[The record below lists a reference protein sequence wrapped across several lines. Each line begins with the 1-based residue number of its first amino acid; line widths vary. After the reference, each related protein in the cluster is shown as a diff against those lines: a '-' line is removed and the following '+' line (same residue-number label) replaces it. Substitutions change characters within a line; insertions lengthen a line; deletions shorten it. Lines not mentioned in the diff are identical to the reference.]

1 VPGVTD
7 WQIRAEDLASRTWDV
22 AVVGCGPSGAVA
34 AQQLA
39 VRGFGV
45 VALDRHAFPR
55 DKICGDALIPDALA
69 VLRRIGL
76 LERVTACGHA
86 ATQLRFF
93 SPSRIEVPLAV
104 TACVVRREVLDAIVA
119 EAAADAGA
127 VIARGQVVR
136 IEAADDRV
144 VTLVLREGAP
154 VTARIAILATGADL
168 RLLNGAGIVPRL
180 PPTGIAVRR
189 YVRSEARID
198 DLVVSFEKTIDG
210 GYAWIFPLGNGQ
222 YNVGCGLS
230 PRPSR
235 RVDLGH
241 TLDLFLERSPVAREL
256 RNSMISQSSVAG
268 AVLRAGLR
276 GAPLRRPANV
286 LVVGEA
292 IGATFPLSGEGIGKA
307 MQTGEWAAAA
317 VADAL
322 VAGDLSLLSSYEKRV
337 AALRP
342 LYGGYD
348 VAQRWLARPWLN
360 DTIAALVRGSPAVI
374 QQLEGILSETV
385 DPRRVFSLRGV
396 WRMIT
401 R

>member
-1 VPGVTD
+1 
-7 WQIRAEDLASRTWDV
+7 
-22 AVVGCGPSGAVA
+22 
-34 AQQLA
+34 
-39 VRGFGV
+39 
-45 VALDRHAFPR
+45 
-55 DKICGDALIPDALA
+55 
-69 VLRRIGL
+69 
-76 LERVTACGHA
+76 
-86 ATQLRFF
+86 
-93 SPSRIEVPLAV
+93 
-104 TACVVRREVLDAIVA
+104 
-119 EAAADAGA
+119 
-127 VIARGQVVR
+127 
-136 IEAADDRV
+136 
-144 VTLVLREGAP
+144 
-154 VTARIAILATGADL
+154 
-168 RLLNGAGIVPRL
+168 
-180 PPTGIAVRR
+180 
-189 YVRSEARID
+189 
-198 DLVVSFEKTIDG
+198 
-210 GYAWIFPLGNGQ
+210 
-222 YNVGCGLS
+222 
-230 PRPSR
+230 
-235 RVDLGH
+235 
-241 TLDLFLERSPVAREL
+241 
-256 RNSMISQSSVAG
+256 
-268 AVLRAGLR
+268 
-276 GAPLRRPANV
+276 LRRPANV